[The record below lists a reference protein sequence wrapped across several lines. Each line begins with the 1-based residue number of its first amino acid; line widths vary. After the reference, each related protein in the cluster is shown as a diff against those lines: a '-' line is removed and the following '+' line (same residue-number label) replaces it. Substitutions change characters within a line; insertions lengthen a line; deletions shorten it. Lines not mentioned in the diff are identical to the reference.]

1 MSREHSIVAL
11 CAALEVTPAGYHAWQ
26 RAEPGARERADA
38 ELAEQIATVHRAHRG
53 RYGAPRI
60 QRELSARG
68 QRHSG
73 KRIARL
79 MCARGLGGR
88 CARRWVPRTTESNHH
103 EPIAPN
109 RIAGRPAPTGRDQVW
124 VSDLTYVPTAE
135 GWLYAAVVLDRW
147 SRRVIGWA
155 CASNLGAADT
165 ALAALRMALG
175 HRRPPRGLLHHSDR
189 GVQYACA
196 DHRALLAAAGIEP
209 SMSRPGNPYDNAAME
224 SWMATYKRE
233 CVTLA
238 EEAGGYATRAQAT
251 ADFFDYV
258 EAYYNRVRLHS
269 AIGYQSPVDFDNQL
283 KGTSGN

>member
-1 MSREHSIVAL
+1 MSAEHSIVAL
-11 CAALEVTPAGYHAWQ
+11 CAALEVTPAGYHAWA

-38 ELAEQIATVHRAHRG
+38 ELAEKIAAVHRAHRG

-60 QRELSARG
+60 QRELSAHG
-68 QRHSG
+68 QRHSR

-79 MCARGLGGR
+79 MRVRGLGGR
-88 CARRWVPRTTESNHH
+88 CARRWVPRTTESNHS

-109 RIAGRPAPTGRDQVW
+109 RMAGRPAPTGRDQVW

-165 ALAALRMALG
+165 ALAALRMVLR

-196 DHRALLAAAGIEP
+196 DHRTLLAAAGIEP

-233 CVTLA
+233 CVALA
-238 EEAGGYATRAQAT
+238 EETGGYATRAQAT
-251 ADFFDYV
+251 AGFFDYV

-269 AIGYQSPVDFDNQL
+269 ALGYQSPVDFENQL
-283 KGTSGN
+283 N

>member
-1 MSREHSIVAL
+1 MSAEHSIAAL
-11 CAALEVTPAGYHAWQ
+11 CAALGVTPAGYHAWQ
-26 RAEPGARERADA
+26 RAEPCGRERTDA
-38 ELAEQIATVHRAHRG
+38 ELAEQIAAVHRAHRG

-60 QRELSARG
+60 QRELLARG
-68 QRHSG
+68 KAHSR

-79 MCARGLGGR
+79 LRERGLSAHR
-88 CARRWVPRTTESNHH
+88 ARRYVPRTTESDHD

-109 RIAGRPAPTGRDQVW
+109 RIATRPAPTGRDQVW
-124 VSDLTYVPTAE
+124 VSDLTCVPTAE

-155 CASNLGAADT
+155 CASNLGAEGT
-165 ALAALRMALG
+165 ALAALRMALR
-175 HRRPPRGLLHHSDR
+175 HRHPPRGLLHHSDR

-196 DHRALLAAAGIEP
+196 EHRALLDAAGIQP

-233 CVTLA
+233 CVALA
-238 EEAGGYATRAQAT
+238 EATGGYATRAAAK

-258 EAYYNRVRLHS
+258 ETYYNRVRRHS
-269 AIGYQSPVDFDNQL
+269 ALGYQSPVDFENQL
-283 KGTSGN
+283 N